1 MIDPALHIS
10 LADLDTSRLEAVDEA
25 VIAPAPSVLPGQG
38 ALTATEAG
46 PRHFAVVPTDDRSI
60 MALIELILD
69 RAGVSQAEVARR
81 LGIRH
86 QSLNQYRWLRRKR
99 PSIQWIS
106 RLAQACGARI
116 VIEFPTKERRF

>member
-1 MIDPALHIS
+1 MINPALHIS
-10 LADLDTSRLEAVDEA
+10 LADLDSSRLAAVEEAELT
-25 VIAPAPSVLPGQG
+25 PSVLPGQG